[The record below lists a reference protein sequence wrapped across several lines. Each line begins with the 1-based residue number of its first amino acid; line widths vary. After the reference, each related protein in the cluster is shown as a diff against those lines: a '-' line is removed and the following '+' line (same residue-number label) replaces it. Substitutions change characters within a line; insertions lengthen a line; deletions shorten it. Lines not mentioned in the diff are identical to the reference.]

1 MRRKAREVEMTFTAL
16 NPKLAKVLVVE
27 DSPDDQAIVSR
38 ALKTFGIRH
47 KKITGTASE
56 ALDEAS
62 RTKYDV
68 ALIDYYLPGMNGLD
82 LFRHLTEIS
91 PDTSV
96 IVMSGAHQT
105 GLGVSAMKLGAYDY
119 ISKDDFFTS
128 KVISTLQAA
137 LRARN
142 SEAAERIAKAGSV
155 NEEIETEMSRASWL
169 MSAHGYTFPRNT
181 GESSSA
187 MTPDLTS
194 MFENYILEGCLRF
207 PEAALEQEA
216 SLIRACVMGGLSPG
230 DILSLYVAVLFN
242 LGTKPDRLVSVPPSL
257 FLTSLLMRL
266 LEEYQ
271 GMLSASNLQAGP
283 VIQADNGS
291 TAPKVETTQPKAS
304 IEHSNGNRSTTRSA
318 SQ

>member
-1 MRRKAREVEMTFTAL
+1 MTLTAL
-16 NPKLAKVLVVE
+16 NPKLARVLVVE
-27 DSPDDQAIVSR
+27 DSPDDQHIVSR
-38 ALKTFGIRH
+38 ALKTFGIQH
-47 KKITGTASE
+47 QKLANTASE
-56 ALDEAS
+56 ALEEAK

-82 LFRHLTEIS
+82 LFRHLREIS

-128 KVISTLQAA
+128 KIISTLQAT

-142 SEAAERIAKAGSV
+142 ADVAERIAQAGSV
-155 NEEIETEMSRASWL
+155 NEEIQIEMSRASWL
-169 MSAHGYTFPRNT
+169 MSVHGYTFPRGDGDSPDT
-181 GESSSA
+181 
-187 MTPDLTS
+187 MTSTLTEL
-194 MFENYILEGCLRF
+194 FENYILESCLKF
-207 PEAALEQEA
+207 PVAALEQEA

-230 DILSLYVAVLFN
+230 DVLSLYISVLFN
-242 LGTKPDRLVSVPPSL
+242 LGTTNPERLASAPASL
-257 FLTSLLMRL
+257 FLTSLLTRL

-271 GMLSASNLQAGP
+271 LMLSTSSMPAEH
-283 VIQADNGS
+283 VTHADDG
-291 TAPKVETTQPKAS
+291 TATPAEETTQPEPS
-304 IEHSNGNRSTTRSA
+304 VEQSNGSLSA

>member
-1 MRRKAREVEMTFTAL
+1 MTLTAL
-16 NPKLAKVLVVE
+16 NPKLARVLVVE
-27 DSPDDQAIVSR
+27 DSPDDQQIVSR

-47 KKITGTASE
+47 QKVTSTASE
-56 ALDEAS
+56 ALEEAK

-82 LFRHLTEIS
+82 LFRHLTEVS

-142 SEAAERIAKAGSV
+142 ADVAETIAKAGSA
-155 NEEIETEMSRASWL
+155 NEEIQTEMSRASWL
-169 MSAHGYTFPRNT
+169 MSVHGYTFPRS
-181 GESSSA
+181 GDDSPDA
-187 MTPDLTS
+187 LTPDLTAL
-194 MFENYILEGCLRF
+194 FENYILESCLKF
-207 PEAALEQEA
+207 PVAALEQEA
-216 SLIRACVMGGLSPG
+216 SLIRGCVINGLGPG
-230 DILSLYVAVLFN
+230 DVLSLYVTVLFN
-242 LGTKPDRLVSVPPSL
+242 LGTTNPERLAAAPPSL
-257 FLTSLLMRL
+257 FLTSLLTRL

-271 GMLSASNLQAGP
+271 RLLSTSTAAAFSATSQQKTS
-283 VIQADNGS
+283 VESSNGS
-291 TAPKVETTQPKAS
+291 
-304 IEHSNGNRSTTRSA
+304 H
-318 SQ
+318 